1 MPNGYSGSLKRF
13 ELRLSLLEVMCLVVC
28 GSEFT
33 RLIIHVFDH
42 FRVLWRGAHPG
53 SDELSVN
60 RQGNNISLPGI
71 GRP

>member
-1 MPNGYSGSLKRF
+1 MPTIGYLPVPLPVSTLRSADGSEKLAMPNGYSGSLKRF

-42 FRVLWRGAHPG
+42 FRVL
-53 SDELSVN
+53 
-60 RQGNNISLPGI
+60 
-71 GRP
+71 

>member
-1 MPNGYSGSLKRF
+1 
-13 ELRLSLLEVMCLVVC
+13 MCLVVC